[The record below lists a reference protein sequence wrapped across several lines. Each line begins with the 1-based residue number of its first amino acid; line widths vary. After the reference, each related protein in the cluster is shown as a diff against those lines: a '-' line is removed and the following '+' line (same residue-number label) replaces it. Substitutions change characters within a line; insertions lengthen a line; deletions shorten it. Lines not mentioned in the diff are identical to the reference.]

1 MVRSMDLK
9 KAAKQAGI
17 HGIDIAMR
25 FCVSNSTVSR
35 WLNREVAVPSEN
47 VRDFA
52 ALLKI
57 DPLDVL
63 PPARADAIA
72 TESVQK

>member
-1 MVRSMDLK
+1 MIRSMDLK

-17 HGIDIAMR
+17 HGTDIAIL
-25 FCVSNSTVSR
+25 FGVSNSTVSR

-63 PPARADAIA
+63 PPARPGTIA